1 MIEVSIV
8 RFIKILRQDLSNI
21 FHNPTLIFSNTILPL
36 VLIGVLG
43 FITKS
48 GFGDTPVNSFDYY
61 GINMMIFSVGMIA
74 ITATN
79 AFMEERI
86 KKGNF
91 RIAYAP
97 IRKSELYLSKILS
110 SYLICAICYDIL
122 VPLCQYILHLNMG
135 GENIFYFILLLN
147 ILGFCGSC
155 FGIMFCCIFKQEEQA
170 NAIMQTT
177 IYSVAVGWRSIS
189 SS

>member
-21 FHNPTLIFSNTILPL
+21 FHNPTL
-36 VLIGVLG
+36 
-43 FITKS
+43 ITKS

-135 GENIFYFILLLN
+135 GENIFYFILLF
-147 ILGFCGSC
+147 ILLYG
-155 FGIMFCCIFKQEEQA
+155 
-170 NAIMQTT
+170 
-177 IYSVAVGWRSIS
+177 RLHHR
-189 SS
+189 